1 MRKARCWI
9 ISVNL
14 RRAKF
19 ISLTIQRNATEN
31 APISEKFVTQS
42 AAEVGVMRARPLLRQ
57 WFSIV
62 LLFFI
67 LLYAAAIEAAT
78 PLQKIVFVFA
88 GFNERSGFIFTAKDM
103 HFFEEQGL
111 DAQIVQVR
119 NGQVAVSA
127 VAANEAQFYAVSAT
141 GASLG
146 AMAGGLDLVFIAGIV
161 NKLDG
166 DFVVSSKIAAPGDL
180 KGKVLGV
187 QSIGG
192 GVWTFTMLALDHWG
206 LVPERDKIQFR
217 IVGDQAVLT
226 QGLISGTVDAAYL
239 GYTFSKVAQRSGFHV
254 LQDLAK
260 VDIPYQGIG
269 IVARK
274 SLLDQSPDIAE
285 RTLKAIAKA
294 VAYFQDLANKQ
305 SVVAILFKWL
315 RLPRPEDA
323 VAGYEAIRPLYNRR
337 IFPTVD
343 GVRNTVRIL
352 GRVDPKFSRL
362 KAEDLMDDRIV
373 RKLEREGV
381 LPK

>member
-1 MRKARCWI
+1 
-9 ISVNL
+9 
-14 RRAKF
+14 
-19 ISLTIQRNATEN
+19 
-31 APISEKFVTQS
+31 
-42 AAEVGVMRARPLLRQ
+42 MRARRVLRQ

-62 LLFFI
+62 LLVLTI
-67 LLYAAAIEAAT
+67 LHAAAVEAAT

-88 GFNERSGFIFTAKDM
+88 GFNERSGFIFTAKDL

-146 AMAGGLDLVFIAGIV
+146 AMAGGLDLAFIAGIV

-269 IVARK
+269 IVARR
-274 SLLDQSPDIAE
+274 SFLDQSPDVAE

-294 VAYFQDLANKQ
+294 VAYFQEPANKQ

-315 RLPRPEDA
+315 RLPRVEDA
-323 VAGYEAIRPLYNRR
+323 VVGYEAMRPLYSRR

-362 KAEDLMDDRIV
+362 KAEDLIDDRIV